1 MNDGIVL
8 GTFAGPGGWA
18 VAAAALGIPEVGIE
32 LDAAAC
38 RTRAAAGHKTIR
50 ADVATVPLDRLP
62 GKVWGHVS
70 SPPCTTFSAAGKRA
84 GGVRAKEAVFAQN
97 MKRIAQR
104 KTSRVSRRG
113 SRR

>member
-1 MNDGIVL
+1 VAGKWIQKARAKMERK
-8 GTFAGPGGWA
+8 GT
-18 VAAAALGIPEVGIE
+18 VGKF
-32 LDAAAC
+32 
-38 RTRAAAGHKTIR
+38 GK
-50 ADVATVPLDRLP
+50 ATAS
-62 GKVWGHVS
+62 KI
-70 SPPCTTFSAAGKRA
+70 AAGKRA